1 MKKEQTDEEFF
12 KTRLAGNIKNI
23 HVLFRQLFGYTGDDA
38 DTVSTNNSHNNF
50 LHQVSSFP
58 SLLATAAHVALPLL

>member
-23 HVLFRQLFGYTGDDA
+23 HNVTRIKQLLIITEKMMMRECMSESENVKG
-38 DTVSTNNSHNNF
+38 
-50 LHQVSSFP
+50 
-58 SLLATAAHVALPLL
+58 

>member
-23 HVLFRQLFGYTGDDA
+23 HSVSRSKQLLIITEKMMMRECTSESENVKG
-38 DTVSTNNSHNNF
+38 
-50 LHQVSSFP
+50 
-58 SLLATAAHVALPLL
+58 

>member
-23 HVLFRQLFGYTGDDA
+23 HSVNRIKQLLIITENMMMGKCMSESENVKG
-38 DTVSTNNSHNNF
+38 
-50 LHQVSSFP
+50 
-58 SLLATAAHVALPLL
+58 